1 MNYVFVQMC
10 DDGIKGSERARQWQ
24 WDVDVAFVLLSELCP
39 KYKYHSCLL

>member
-10 DDGIKGSERARQWQ
+10 DDGINGSERAPQWQ

-39 KYKYHSCLL
+39 KYHSCLL

>member
-10 DDGIKGSERARQWQ
+10 DDGIKGSERALQ

-39 KYKYHSCLL
+39 KYHSCLL